1 MIVAIER
8 NKFTYLYKY
17 NQIRV
22 DINQIIDQPLEN
34 LKGML
39 QSDFNELLKLF
50 NKAIPL
56 FEQDHEIILLE
67 VEKSKI
73 EFHDGILISFDSILC
88 IYPLTIMGSKLL
100 EGKIS
105 YDFIVELPVFE
116 KCVESLKII
125 RSMVFRKSASEKLL
139 VHFKLSELL
148 NKELLSVIEESV
160 NKNLLDKSE
169 PQVFTSFL
177 DHLIGYNKTPS
188 YIPDGNIEYICKIGA
203 IAIKYLGKPEEVF
216 TNGPFYKSSLKYKSK
231 INNKS
236 YLNSYLDFIII
247 PDNELKKSY
256 EKMVEL
262 ISKDYKGVD
271 IFKVSYFFLAF
282 KSFLNKHE
290 NKIELLNKEID
301 TLISEDNNTAALV
314 IAMIGYTFSFEE
326 IYEGIHILSSAPLLK
341 STKSKKIREVEKL
354 KREEVAAEKKK
365 ELEKKSA
372 ELEMT
377 KLKQNEIHVDLDII
391 NDTTEGIQKP
401 SIVKTEEVIVS
412 YPIENVSE
420 ASAEREAMNVPIE
433 KIEREAAEIIPDDP
447 IVKTEETILTKPI
460 ETVSEPIVVYEVN
473 EPQTTVDN
481 KRINMKDEKA
491 QLEEQIINV
500 AEEISR
506 ISTERELLTVQIFR
520 SYLSKEQTKPK
531 QKIWFDLLE
540 QFFPNKYEE
549 ISLESLLDKLDTI
562 PEVKDKLLK
571 TKKDKES
578 IKAFFDAYK

>member
-8 NKFTYLYKY
+8 SKFTYLYKY

-34 LKGML
+34 LKWML

-88 IYPLTIMGSKLL
+88 IYPLTIIGSKLL

-105 YDFIVELPVFE
+105 YDFFVELPVFE

-231 INNKS
+231 INNNS
-236 YLNSYLDFIII
+236 YLDSYLDFITI
-247 PDNELKKSY
+247 PDSELKKSY

-282 KSFLNKHE
+282 KSFVNK
-290 NKIELLNKEID
+290 NDNNIEAIKNEID
-301 TLISEDNNTAALV
+301 TLINEDRNTATFVLSLL
-314 IAMIGYTFSFEE
+314 GYTFSMEN
-326 IYEGIHILSSAPLLK
+326 IYEGIHRLSNAPLLK
-341 STKSKKIREVEKL
+341 STR
-354 KREEVAAEKKK
+354 KKK
-365 ELEKKSA
+365 VIELE
-372 ELEMT
+372 
-377 KLKQNEIHVDLDII
+377 N
-391 NDTTEGIQKP
+391 
-401 SIVKTEEVIVS
+401 
-412 YPIENVSE
+412 
-420 ASAEREAMNVPIE
+420 AEREKA
-433 KIEREAAEIIPDDP
+433 KIERKKEAAIKLSEPSNNKEIPDEVIAVP
-447 IVKTEETILTKPI
+447 ETQEIETIPNDVIEKPI
-460 ETVSEPIVVYEVN
+460 EEIAIEPSETVSEPSVIYEMNGPISEV
-473 EPQTTVDN
+473 EKVIKN
-481 KRINMKDEKA
+481 KSDAIREKEV
-491 QLEEQIINV
+491 QSIIITDVLEEKSDGRQ
-500 AEEISR
+500 
-506 ISTERELLTVQIFR
+506 LLTVQFFR
-520 SYLSKEQTKPK
+520 SYLSNKVAKSK
-531 QKIWFDLLE
+531 HKNWF
-540 QFFPNKYEE
+540 QFLDYYFPIKNEE
-549 ISLESLLDKLDTI
+549 LSLERLELNLDNKPELKEKLYNS
-562 PEVKDKLLK
+562 
-571 TKKDKES
+571 KKDKES
-578 IKAFFDAYK
+578 IKAFFEANK

>member
-231 INNKS
+231 INNNS
-236 YLNSYLDFIII
+236 YLDSYLDFITI
-247 PDNELKKSY
+247 PDSELKKSY

-282 KSFLNKHE
+282 KSFVNK
-290 NKIELLNKEID
+290 NDNNIEAIKNEID
-301 TLISEDNNTAALV
+301 TLINEDRNTAAFVLSLL
-314 IAMIGYTFSFEE
+314 GYTFSMEN
-326 IYEGIHILSSAPLLK
+326 IYEGIHRLSNAPLLK
-341 STKSKKIREVEKL
+341 STR
-354 KREEVAAEKKK
+354 KKK
-365 ELEKKSA
+365 VIELE
-372 ELEMT
+372 
-377 KLKQNEIHVDLDII
+377 N
-391 NDTTEGIQKP
+391 
-401 SIVKTEEVIVS
+401 
-412 YPIENVSE
+412 
-420 ASAEREAMNVPIE
+420 AEREKA
-433 KIEREAAEIIPDDP
+433 KIERKKEAAIKLSEPSNNKEIPDEVIAVP
-447 IVKTEETILTKPI
+447 ETQEIETIPNDVIEKPI
-460 ETVSEPIVVYEVN
+460 EEIAIEPSETVSEPSVIYEMNGPISEV
-473 EPQTTVDN
+473 EKVIKN
-481 KRINMKDEKA
+481 KSDAIREKEV
-491 QLEEQIINV
+491 QSIIITDVLEEKSDGMQ
-500 AEEISR
+500 
-506 ISTERELLTVQIFR
+506 LLTVQFFR
-520 SYLSKEQTKPK
+520 SYLSNKVAKSK
-531 QKIWFDLLE
+531 HKNWF
-540 QFFPNKYEE
+540 QFLDYYFPIKNEE
-549 ISLESLLDKLDTI
+549 LSLERLELNLDNKPELKEKLYNS
-562 PEVKDKLLK
+562 
-571 TKKDKES
+571 KKDKES
-578 IKAFFDAYK
+578 IMAFFEANK